1 VIGGWRFL
9 IRVEESFFA
18 QIKNHKP
25 QITNWFLT
33 ASLAVSPAVAQQPP
47 SSSSLL
53 LTIGGALRSALQAN
67 PDLANA
73 SDLLLS
79 ARVSERG
86 VASTFL
92 PQVTPFFSTDRSR
105 GEGLRS
111 ETYGVSASEQFA
123 FGPLVEGLASV
134 TQDPIDSP
142 GTPYASDYRLTLT
155 QPLLRGADPAVTAE
169 PLRQARRST
178 LAQSRAVEIT
188 RRRTVLLV
196 YQAYLGV
203 AEQQEVRRIALGRVE
218 RAGKLTEF
226 SRARFSAGSVS
237 RLDVLRAE
245 QQEASAVIARN
256 DAENLIEDLRDAL
269 RRATGLPRD
278 LEFSIAAPSE
288 LPAPEADLDAALEGV
303 LDRRSEEQEARDQVT
318 DAEFALRIAKSMQL
332 PSVLGVVSYEAT
344 GSGTHSS
351 DAFRPRNP
359 ALIFG
364 LRSQYGL
371 NATQLSAQRRE
382 AEITLGIRKRNLQL
396 LEDDLVREVRR
407 AYRRLDSL
415 KRNHEIA
422 VENRKVAE
430 LQAQVAQ
437 LRFEKGLSDNFN
449 VVDAENLL
457 NSARLLELDSRFA
470 ILLARLDCL
479 YSSGLL
485 ETGSFLAQP

>member
-1 VIGGWRFL
+1 VIEVEMSFVAL
-9 IRVEESFFA
+9 IA
-18 QIKNHKP
+18 NHKS
-25 QITNWFLT
+25 QITNCVLT
-33 ASLAVSPAVAQQPP
+33 ASLAVSPAAAQQPSFP
-47 SSSSLL
+47 SSQL
-53 LTIGGALRSALQAN
+53 LTIGGAIRSALQAN

-92 PQVTPFFSTDRSR
+92 PQVTPFFLTDRSR
-105 GEGLRS
+105 EEGLRS
-111 ETYGVSASEQFA
+111 ETYGVSASEQFS

-134 TQDPIDSP
+134 THNPIDFP
-142 GTPYASDYRLTLT
+142 ETPYTSDYRLTLT

-169 PLRQARRST
+169 PLRQAHRST

-203 AEQQEVRRIALGRVE
+203 AEQQEVRRIALERAE

-226 SRARFSAGSVS
+226 SRARFSAGGVS

-245 QQEASAVIARN
+245 QQEASAVIAKN

-278 LEFSIAAPSE
+278 LEFSITPPSE
-288 LPAPEADLDAALEGV
+288 LPVPEAGLDAALEEV
-303 LDRRSEEQEARDQVT
+303 LDRRPEEQEARDQVT
-318 DAEFALRIAKSMQL
+318 DAEFAVRIARSMQL

-344 GSGTHSS
+344 GSGTRSS

-371 NATQLSAQRRE
+371 NTTQLSAQRRE

-415 KRNHEIA
+415 KRNYEIA

-430 LQAQVAQ
+430 IQAQVAQ

-485 ETGSFLAQP
+485 EMGPFLGQT